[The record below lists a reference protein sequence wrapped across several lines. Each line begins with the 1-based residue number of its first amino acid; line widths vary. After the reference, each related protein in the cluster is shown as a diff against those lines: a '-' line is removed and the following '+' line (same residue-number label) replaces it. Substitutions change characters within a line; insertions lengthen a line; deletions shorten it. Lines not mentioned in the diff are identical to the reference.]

1 MSNVR
6 DKDRFL
12 QRVKL
17 SIMIPEAD
25 TIADEEIKLHIASCE
40 KYLISLGVPSCE
52 AISDN
57 PLVEGLIIVYVKT
70 FFGFKADG
78 TVKELP
84 SSFHLLARQL
94 CLTTEDNNVS

>member
-40 KYLISLGVPSCE
+40 RYLISLGVPSYE